1 MKNFIM
7 KAFVIASVTSV
18 ISCTNDNDPL
28 PIVPTG
34 GLVPKTI
41 ERSYSQGWPT
51 STVTYT
57 YDGNKIKE
65 ININPQVDVSKG
77 KFTYT
82 GDNITKLEVFSG
94 PNFTPYTV
102 STFEYANDKLSK
114 VTSIYN
120 SNTTVRNYTYN
131 TDGTVTEVT
140 TGAYNSNKKYTLSSG
155 NIAKTEYLD
164 NNGNVVSTDTAT
176 FDAKNNIHKNITG
189 LSKIFNLEGLF
200 WDLIQADANNRL
212 TYNQGTMNTTY
223 TYEYNSEGYP
233 TKRVETKGTNTT
245 TSVITY

>member
-1 MKNFIM
+1 MKNLLFSALM
-7 KAFVIASVTSV
+7 LFSTAAV
-18 ISCTNDNDPL
+18 ISCSTDPD
-28 PIVPTG
+28 PDPSQPSG
-34 GLVPKTI
+34 GMVPKKI
-41 ERSYSQGWPT
+41 ERSYSQGWPM

-65 ININPQVDVSKG
+65 INISPQPDVSRG

-82 GDNITKLEVFSG
+82 GDNITKLEVFAG

-114 VTSIYN
+114 VTSVYN
-120 SNTTVRNYTYN
+120 SNSTVRNYTYN
-131 TDGTVTEVT
+131 ADGTVTEVT
-140 TGAYNSNKKYTLSSG
+140 TGGYNSTKKYTLSSG
-155 NIAKTEYLD
+155 NITKTDFLD
-164 NNGNVVSTDTAT
+164 NNGNVVSTETAT

-212 TYNQGTMNTTY
+212 TFNQGSMNATY
-223 TYEYNSEGYP
+223 TYEYNNDGYP
-233 TKRVETKGTNTT
+233 TKMVETKGTNTT
-245 TSVITY
+245 TRVITY